1 MEEGKTYTTIVD
13 RSPYGY
19 GDMEWLTDIFVP
31 FGFVAIGQDMR
42 GTEKSQGNF
51 TMWQSDKWDSED
63 LGDWITIQQVAVRL
77 IHSCLNLAYIR
88 LFSGAMAK
96 CSLWEHLQTV
106 LDLFK

>member
-1 MEEGKTYTTIVD
+1 MD

-19 GDMEWLTDIFVP
+19 GDMEWLTDIFLP

-63 LGDWITIQQVAVRL
+63 LGNWITLQQWSDGKVIL
-77 IHSCLNLAYIR
+77 LC
-88 LFSGAMAK
+88 
-96 CSLWEHLQTV
+96 
-106 LDLFK
+106 